1 MNGKQLGLLLV
12 LADFAAFEAYAVWKY
27 GVVGL
32 FQLVLAN
39 AATGVAFADL
49 CIALG
54 LIIFWMWG
62 DARERGASV
71 VPYVLMTLG
80 LGSVGPLAYLIRR
93 EGQLR
98 PVRAARLAT
107 AS

>member
-12 LADFAAFEAYAVWKY
+12 LADFAGLEAYAVWKY
-27 GVVGL
+27 GYVGV
-32 FQLVLAN
+32 FQLALAN

-54 LIIFWMWG
+54 LIMLWMWR
-62 DARERGASV
+62 DARERGVSV
-71 VPYVLMTLG
+71 LPYVVLTLG
-80 LGSVGPLAYLIRR
+80 LGSVGPLLYLIRR
-93 EGQLR
+93 EGR
-98 PVRAARLAT
+98 APVRAARLAT

>member
-12 LADFAAFEAYAVWKY
+12 LADFAGFEAYAVWKY
-27 GVVGL
+27 GVAGI

-39 AATGVAFADL
+39 AATSVAFADL

-54 LIIFWMWG
+54 LIMLWMWR
-62 DARERGASV
+62 DAREQGMSV
-71 VPYVLMTLG
+71 LPYVVLTLG
-80 LGSVGPLAYLIRR
+80 LGSVGPLLYLIRR
-93 EGQLR
+93 EGR
-98 PVRAARLAT
+98 VPVRAARLAT

>member
-12 LADFAAFEAYAVWKY
+12 LADFAGLEAYAVWKY
-27 GVVGL
+27 GYVGV
-32 FQLVLAN
+32 FQLALAN

-54 LIIFWMWG
+54 LIMLWMWR
-62 DARERGASV
+62 DARERG
-71 VPYVLMTLG
+71 VLTLG
-80 LGSVGPLAYLIRR
+80 LGSVGPLLYLIRR
-93 EGQLR
+93 EGR
-98 PVRAARLAT
+98 APVRAARLAT